1 MYASGRVLIL
11 LVLLRKGHFVLLKW
25 RWPIIYYLLLN
36 IDVLQALCLKDTSEY
51 VNPFIKINKD
61 EFWLARNGG
70 VSHKYGI

>member
-1 MYASGRVLIL
+1 MYL
-11 LVLLRKGHFVLLKW
+11 
-25 RWPIIYYLLLN
+25 LLLN

-70 VSHKYGI
+70 RGFINMVSEAPTLLL